1 MKLTELASGHGA
13 SCFAQDQMQRRGSWK
28 WLHCHTDAK
37 RGRGG
42 CVEKSMEQAC
52 APKTPVLTR
61 HCKQLPGISR
71 VTACSLSATQSDPL
85 VFHTVLLHP
94 CLAAS
99 FPYHHASIFVFS
111 CTERSSDSSDIRKH
125 VSASNPS
132 IRNPVLLLPCAC
144 RDAGRS
150 ATQATLQSYL
160 LLYPNA

>member
-1 MKLTELASGHGA
+1 M
-13 SCFAQDQMQRRGSWK
+13 
-28 WLHCHTDAK
+28 
-37 RGRGG
+37 
-42 CVEKSMEQAC
+42 EKSMEQAC

-111 CTERSSDSSDIRKH
+111 CTERSSDSSDIREH

-160 LLYPNA
+160 MLSFLLDRLKTQTGTVRATEAPSEAQRQSMLSVTSPLLYLFCSSP